1 MCAIPDHEQ
10 RLAALEAAAPDI
22 ASAFGMEVIGVWR
35 LPSLTRAVF
44 ALETGEGRHVL
55 RLHPGD
61 ARSDELQSLLRW
73 LEALSGA
80 CLPVPRPRATLR
92 GEWLAEVALEG
103 LPGPQRCSLLSWLPG
118 KALTPEELTSEHAWA
133 MGNLLARLH
142 DFALRWQAPPGFV
155 RPSLD
160 ADGLFGE
167 DSPYASPGSEEYF
180 SPELREAMHLVEL
193 RTRAQCHRLR
203 GQPGAW
209 GLVHGDLIAKN
220 CLFGDDG
227 ASALDFDNCAWG
239 CFLYD
244 LAPATLQFT
253 GLPGGE
259 ALARALWSGYTARR
273 SLSPARR
280 YDLET
285 LVAARLVAS
294 CRWLVANRHAPVVR
308 DRLETLLAQRSL
320 TLRDYLGSGFVR
332 RRSEML

>member
-1 MCAIPDHEQ
+1 MTLPCAGKP
-10 RLAALEAAAPDI
+10 
-22 ASAFGMEVIGVWR
+22 
-35 LPSLTRAVF
+35 
-44 ALETGEGRHVL
+44 
-55 RLHPGD
+55 HPGLCD
-61 ARSDELQSLLRW
+61 RVW
-73 LEALSGA
+73 
-80 CLPVPRPRATLR
+80 
-92 GEWLAEVALEG
+92 
-103 LPGPQRCSLLSWLPG
+103 
-118 KALTPEELTSEHAWA
+118 
-133 MGNLLARLH
+133 
-142 DFALRWQAPPGFV
+142 
-155 RPSLD
+155 D

-253 GLPGGE
+253 R
-259 ALARALWSGYTARR
+259 LARGRGPGAGALVGLYGAQ
-273 SLSPARR
+273 
-280 YDLET
+280 
-285 LVAARLVAS
+285 VAVTGKAVRPGDTCCRPGLVAS

-320 TLRDYLGSGFVR
+320 TLRDYLGNGYVR